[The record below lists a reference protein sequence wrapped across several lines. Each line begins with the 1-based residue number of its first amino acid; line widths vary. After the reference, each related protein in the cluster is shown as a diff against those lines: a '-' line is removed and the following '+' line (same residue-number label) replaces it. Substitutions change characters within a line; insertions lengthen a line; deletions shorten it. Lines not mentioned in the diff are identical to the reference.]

1 MDSNA
6 ERPERKQSTRRRRR
20 GRSRRPR
27 VRLLPAEDVD
37 DSGEEG
43 REVGDAPGLKLQEQ
57 QKFQDTVDHS
67 TAQRRS

>member
-1 MDSNA
+1 
-6 ERPERKQSTRRRRR
+6 
-20 GRSRRPR
+20 
-27 VRLLPAEDVD
+27 VEDVN

-43 REVGDAPGLKLQEQ
+43 HEVGDAPGLKLQEQ